1 MYFKPSS
8 GDTEI
13 VAEREFLQKTTFKD
27 KFEVVWNFRAP
38 DILETHEKEDKT
50 IADSIHWRTTGN
62 NKYKNSRNK
71 DYLSK
76 SIEAYTKS
84 IAFAPVGSSELSLAY
99 ANRSAALFKAR
110 LYQDCLLDIE
120 RAIKAGYPDHLK
132 TKLFIR
138 QSLCF
143 KALNPNSRLEGCI
156 SNANAIQ
163 WLPDLLKS
171 YPNYNLEGEYLKMM
185 NQLEK
190 PRDIIKFSPE
200 IKNKNS
206 IIAGGS
212 DAIELKRINDNNQHI
227 VATRDIKS
235 GEFIYLSEPFATA
248 LCAELRFTNCWHCCR
263 QTWAGIPCDQCPNV
277 VFCSPKCKVS
287 AWSEYHDIE
296 CLVLGEL
303 LKPNEIDLEYLLA
316 IKILSKAINSAGG
329 LIELKR
335 KVDNV
340 KDNDEMILTN
350 GILDVNT
357 IDNFNRLDYLK
368 ATSIDCSFEITITVV
383 WIVTFFG
390 KMTNIFG
397 RKTSLKDLIKD
408 KSKYQ
413 QILILGDLLLRYTMI
428 VNRNAQFLQ
437 GEEKDLVWLH
447 VNIPFCKLIKK
458 SCDPNV
464 YWVFSDS
471 NVGFYASKPIKQGE
485 PILLN
490 VVSSYHL
497 TTKVDRYTVI
507 GLTNDDPVP
516 CKCTAC
522 VENWPTIDFLP
533 SFQSLRLPI
542 RIKEEMSRI
551 MLKLEVIK
559 TILCNGDT
567 RKLLTIKDSL
577 HRMNDK
583 IHQYITRPCIE
594 KSKLHLALRGF
605 YCKLLEVHHTLE

>member
-485 PILLN
+485 PILLS

-497 TTKVDRYTVI
+497 TTKANRNLVI
-507 GLTNDDPVP
+507 GLMDDDAAP

-522 VENWPTIDFLP
+522 VENWPTISSLP
-533 SFQSLRLPI
+533 SYESMGLPI
-542 RIKEEMSRI
+542 RIKEEMI
-551 MLKLEVIK
+551 HMMVKLKVMR
-559 TILCNGDT
+559 TILCYGDT
-567 RKLLTIKDSL
+567 KKLLTVKDSL
-577 HRMNDK
+577 NSMNDK
-583 IHQYITRPCIE
+583 IHQYITGPCKE
-594 KSKLHLALRGF
+594 KSELYLALQGF
-605 YCKLLEVHHTLE
+605 YCQLLKIHHTLE

>member
-1 MYFKPSS
+1 MYFNLPS

-13 VAEREFLQKTTFKD
+13 IAERQFSQKTTFKD
-27 KFEVVWNFRAP
+27 KFEVVWNFAASN
-38 DILETHEKEDKT
+38 IETHGKVDKT
-50 IADSIHWRTTGN
+50 IGDSIQWRTIGN
-62 NKYKNSRNK
+62 NLYVKNNDS
-71 DYLSK
+71 LSK

-99 ANRSAALFKAR
+99 ANRSAVLFKAR

-120 RAIKAGYPDHLK
+120 RALKSGYPDKLK
-132 TKLFIR
+132 TKLFLR

-143 KALNPNSRLEGCI
+143 KALKPTSGLEPCI
-156 SNANAIQ
+156 SMANAMQ
-163 WLPDLLKS
+163 WLPNLKKINPKYDIIKE
-171 YPNYNLEGEYLKMM
+171 YPKLID
-185 NQLEK
+185 QLEK
-190 PRDIIKFSPE
+190 PRDIIKFSPQ
-200 IKNKNS
+200 IKKKNS

-212 DAIELKRINDNNQHI
+212 DAIKLKKNNDKQHI

-235 GEFIYLSEPFATA
+235 GEFIYISEPFAQLT
-248 LCAELRFTNCWHCCR
+248 CNELRYISCWHCCR
-263 QTWAGIPCDQCPNV
+263 QTWASVPCDECPNV
-277 VFCSPKCKVS
+277 VFCSQQCKEK
-287 AWSEYHDIE
+287 AWNEYHNIE
-296 CLVLGEL
+296 CLVLGQL
-303 LKPNEIDLEYLLA
+303 LKPNKIYLQYLLLL
-316 IKILSKAINSAGG
+316 KIVSKAINSAGG
-329 LIELKR
+329 LIGLK
-335 KVDNV
+335 KKIDNI
-340 KDNDEMILTN
+340 KEDDEMIFTN

-357 IDNFNRLDYLK
+357 IDNFNRLDYFK
-368 ATSIDCSFEITITVV
+368 ATSTECTFDIAITVV
-383 WIVTFFG
+383 WIVTIFG

-397 RKTSLKDLIKD
+397 KKTSLKDLIKD
-408 KSKYQ
+408 KSKYKK
-413 QILILGDLLLRYTMI
+413 ILILGELILRYTMI
-428 VNRNAQFLQ
+428 INRNAQFLQ
-437 GEEKDLVWLH
+437 GEENDLVWLH
-447 VNIPFCKLIKK
+447 VNIPFCKIIKK

-471 NVGFYASKPIKQGE
+471 KVGFYASKPIKQGE